1 MSYRRFF
8 STRSVAQVNDVSNAV
23 YAAIREPLSIGQTY
37 EIYGSVIPFESF
49 ERHVLRSP
57 ERYQLRELIEYC
69 LRYMRRKSVI
79 TPLTPD
85 VL

>member
-1 MSYRRFF
+1 MK
-8 STRSVAQVNDVSNAV
+8 VNYSCLFIN
-23 YAAIREPLSIGQTY
+23 R
-37 EIYGSVIPFESF
+37 
-49 ERHVLRSP
+49 P